1 MRIYYIDPWLF
12 HGDCF
17 RPTTL
22 SQQFSI
28 SALSWTITGMALS
41 CRASYGIFTLYHK
54 SENDNLPLIDG
65 FSNNSI
71 GDAVDKVVNI
81 RGTEKIYDVL

>member
-1 MRIYYIDPWLF
+1 
-12 HGDCF
+12 
-17 RPTTL
+17 
-22 SQQFSI
+22 
-28 SALSWTITGMALS
+28 MALS